1 MRNDR
6 SFPALIRRSFR
17 LFSSIIHPFERIARR
32 EEIVAVAVVVEIRSV
47 ADRFLGITFFV
58 LDELCATFYL
68 SRLSL
73 NTVQTSDLVFFLDF
87 SPFSFLFPLTL
98 SLLEKNSIVT
108 SSVFVP
114 LSFSLY
120 PPFEFLSKSRSLVRI
135 GRLVMRYES

>member
-73 NTVQTSDLVFFLDF
+73 NTVQTPDLVFFLDF
-87 SPFSFLFPLTL
+87 SPFSFFFSLTL

-120 PPFEFLSKSRSLVRI
+120 PPFEFLSKSRSLIRI

>member
-32 EEIVAVAVVVEIRSV
+32 EDIVAVAVVVEIRSV

-73 NTVQTSDLVFFLDF
+73 NTVQTPDLVFFLDF
-87 SPFSFLFPLTL
+87 SPFSFFFSLTL

>member
-47 ADRFLGITFFV
+47 AHRFLGITFFV
-58 LDELCATFYL
+58 LDELCATFYP
-68 SRLSL
+68 SRL
-73 NTVQTSDLVFFLDF
+73 NTVQTPDLVFFLDF

>member
-32 EEIVAVAVVVEIRSV
+32 EEIVAVAVAVEIRSV

-73 NTVQTSDLVFFLDF
+73 NTVQTPDLVFFLDF

>member
-32 EEIVAVAVVVEIRSV
+32 EDIVAVAVVVEIRSV

-73 NTVQTSDLVFFLDF
+73 NTVQTPDLVFFLDF

>member
-32 EEIVAVAVVVEIRSV
+32 EEIVTVAVVVEIRSV

>member
-32 EEIVAVAVVVEIRSV
+32 EEIVAVAVAVEIRSV

>member
-73 NTVQTSDLVFFLDF
+73 NTVQTPDLVFFLDF
-87 SPFSFLFPLTL
+87 SPFSFFFPLAL

>member
-47 ADRFLGITFFV
+47 AHRFLGITFFV
-58 LDELCATFYL
+58 LDELCATFYP
-68 SRLSL
+68 SRL
-73 NTVQTSDLVFFLDF
+73 NTVQTPDLVFFLDF
-87 SPFSFLFPLTL
+87 SPFSFFFPLTL

-114 LSFSLY
+114 LSFSFY
-120 PPFEFLSKSRSLVRI
+120 PPFEFFSKSRSLVRI

>member
-47 ADRFLGITFFV
+47 AHRFLGITFFV

-73 NTVQTSDLVFFLDF
+73 NTVQTPDLVFFLDF

>member
-87 SPFSFLFPLTL
+87 FPFSFFFSLTL

>member
-73 NTVQTSDLVFFLDF
+73 NTVQTPDLVFFLDF
-87 SPFSFLFPLTL
+87 SPFSFFFSLTL

>member
-6 SFPALIRRSFR
+6 SFLALIRRSFR

-73 NTVQTSDLVFFLDF
+73 NTVQTPDLVFFLDF

>member
-47 ADRFLGITFFV
+47 AHRFLGITFFV
-58 LDELCATFYL
+58 LDKLCATFYL

-73 NTVQTSDLVFFLDF
+73 NTVQTPDLVFFLDF
-87 SPFSFLFPLTL
+87 SPFSFFFPLTL

>member
-73 NTVQTSDLVFFLDF
+73 NTVQTPDLVFFLDF
-87 SPFSFLFPLTL
+87 SPFSFFFSLTL

-120 PPFEFLSKSRSLVRI
+120 PPFEFLSKS
-135 GRLVMRYES
+135 

>member
-47 ADRFLGITFFV
+47 VDRFLGITFFV

-73 NTVQTSDLVFFLDF
+73 NTVQTPDLVFFLDF

>member
-73 NTVQTSDLVFFLDF
+73 NTVQTPDLVFFLDF
-87 SPFSFLFPLTL
+87 SPFSFLFPLIL

>member
-87 SPFSFLFPLTL
+87 FPFSFFFPLTL

>member
-73 NTVQTSDLVFFLDF
+73 NTVQTPDLVFFLDF
-87 SPFSFLFPLTL
+87 SPFSFFFLLTL

>member
-47 ADRFLGITFFV
+47 AHRFLGITFFV

-73 NTVQTSDLVFFLDF
+73 NTV
-87 SPFSFLFPLTL
+87 
-98 SLLEKNSIVT
+98 
-108 SSVFVP
+108 
-114 LSFSLY
+114 
-120 PPFEFLSKSRSLVRI
+120 
-135 GRLVMRYES
+135 

>member
-68 SRLSL
+68 SRLFL
-73 NTVQTSDLVFFLDF
+73 NTVQTPNLVFFLDF

>member
-73 NTVQTSDLVFFLDF
+73 NTVQTPDLVFFLDF
-87 SPFSFLFPLTL
+87 FPFSFFFSLTL

>member
-47 ADRFLGITFFV
+47 VDRFLGITFFV

>member
-47 ADRFLGITFFV
+47 AHRFLGITFFV

>member
-32 EEIVAVAVVVEIRSV
+32 EDIVAVAVVVEIRSV

-58 LDELCATFYL
+58 LDELCATFYP
-68 SRLSL
+68 SRL
-73 NTVQTSDLVFFLDF
+73 NTVQTPDLVFFLDF
-87 SPFSFLFPLTL
+87 FPFSFFFPLTL

>member
-68 SRLSL
+68 FRLSL
-73 NTVQTSDLVFFLDF
+73 NTVQTPDLVFFLDF